1 MLHHPLPPRPTVVPR
16 HHVDDDAAALSTD
29 DASCGSSHGST
40 KSEKNMADF
49 DEDDVLERL
58 AGNAAAAA
66 AAGVAGGPGDEL
78 DEADMSVSYLRMGT
92 RENEAICV
100 CLGV

>member
-1 MLHHPLPPRPTVVPR
+1 M
-16 HHVDDDAAALSTD
+16 DDDVTALSTD

-58 AGNAAAAA
+58 AGNAGAAA
-66 AAGVAGGPGDEL
+66 AAGVADEL
-78 DEADMSVSYLRMGT
+78 DEADMSVSFVVIMEEFCWYQLRLRQRSFYYESFAADTGCFMP
-92 RENEAICV
+92 N
-100 CLGV
+100 